1 MVSFPPLKP
10 KWNERDLPLIED
22 RIGFPTPSREAL
34 EARAWLQRSGA
45 KSPGRD
51 MDAVEIDQPAIG
63 TVGIAAAG
71 EDHGRI

>member
-1 MVSFPPLKP
+1 
-10 KWNERDLPLIED
+10 
-22 RIGFPTPSREAL
+22 
-34 EARAWLQRSGA
+34 
-45 KSPGRD
+45 